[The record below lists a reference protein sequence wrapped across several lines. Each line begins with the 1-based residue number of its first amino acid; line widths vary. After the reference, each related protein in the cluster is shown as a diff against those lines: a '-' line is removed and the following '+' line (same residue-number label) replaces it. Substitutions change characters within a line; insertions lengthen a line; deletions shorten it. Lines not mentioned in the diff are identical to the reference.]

1 LARIYIDS
9 RSQEF
14 LLNST
19 IQCHISSGRHG
30 EQSYPELTKPLREMT
45 KKNSKFV
52 WGTEQ
57 KLVFKTLKERLC
69 STNVLVPYD
78 TKLPTHIY
86 VDSSAIGTQAQN
98 PAQNHSMEAA
108 YGQLE
113 RIREKVMAY

>member
-1 LARIYIDS
+1 LKTWRAILS
-9 RSQEF
+9 RTYKASQRNDKE
-14 LLNST
+14 
-19 IQCHISSGRHG
+19 
-30 EQSYPELTKPLREMT
+30 EQQICLGNR
-45 KKNSKFV
+45 
-52 WGTEQ
+52 TETSLQ
-57 KLVFKTLKERLC
+57 TLKERLC